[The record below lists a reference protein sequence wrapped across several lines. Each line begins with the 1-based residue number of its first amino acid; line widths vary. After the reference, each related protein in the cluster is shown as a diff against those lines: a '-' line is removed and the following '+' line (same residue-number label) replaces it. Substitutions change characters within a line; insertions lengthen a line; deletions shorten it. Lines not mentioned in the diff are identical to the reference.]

1 MKYFNRHECMKRETL
16 SSISKVISDLFLI
29 DGISPFGGISNM
41 LYGLYDGFDYS
52 DKIRSHEEMV
62 IIKEQRMD
70 LYENILNICKDIDTY
85 PKHEYDVT
93 EH

>member
-52 DKIRSHEEMV
+52 DKIRSHKEME

-70 LYENILNICKDIDTY
+70 LYENILNICKKIDTY
-85 PKHEYDVT
+85 PKRDHDVT
-93 EH
+93 VH

>member
-1 MKYFNRHECMKRETL
+1 MKRETL

-52 DKIRSHEEMV
+52 DKIRSHKEME
-62 IIKEQRMD
+62 IIKEQRID
-70 LYENILNICKDIDTY
+70 LYKKILNICEDIDTY
-85 PKHEYDVT
+85 PKHDQDVT
-93 EH
+93 VH

>member
-1 MKYFNRHECMKRETL
+1 
-16 SSISKVISDLFLI
+16 
-29 DGISPFGGISNM
+29 M

-85 PKHEYDVT
+85 PKHDYDVT
-93 EH
+93 VH

>member
-1 MKYFNRHECMKRETL
+1 MKYFNRHQCMKRETL

-52 DKIRSHEEMV
+52 DKIRSHEEMET
-62 IIKEQRMD
+62 IKEQRMD
-70 LYENILNICKDIDTY
+70 LYEKILNICKDIDTY

>member
-70 LYENILNICKDIDTY
+70 IYKNILNICKDIDTY
-85 PKHEYDVT
+85 PKHDYDVT
-93 EH
+93 VH

>member
-52 DKIRSHEEMV
+52 DKIRSHKEMET
-62 IIKEQRMD
+62 IKEQRMD
-70 LYENILNICKDIDTY
+70 LYEKILNICKDIDTY
-85 PKHEYDVT
+85 PKHDYDVT
-93 EH
+93 VH

>member
-16 SSISKVISDLFLI
+16 SSISKVINDLFGV

-52 DKIRSHEEMV
+52 DKIRSHEEMET
-62 IIKEQRMD
+62 IKEQRMD
-70 LYENILNICKDIDTY
+70 LYEKILNICKDIDTY
-85 PKHEYDVT
+85 PKHDYDVT
-93 EH
+93 VH

>member
-52 DKIRSHEEMV
+52 DKIRSHEEMET
-62 IIKEQRMD
+62 IKEQRMD
-70 LYENILNICKDIDTY
+70 LYEKILNICKDIDTY

>member
-52 DKIRSHEEMV
+52 DKIRSHKEME
-62 IIKEQRMD
+62 IIKLQRVD
-70 LYENILNICKDIDTY
+70 LYEKILNICKEIDTY
-85 PKHEYDVT
+85 SKHNKDVT
-93 EH
+93 VH